1 MRRGL
6 CEETVEED
14 IDERSFARL
23 FFFSSFFLAHS
34 RKRVERA
41 WRRERGREGRT
52 KRRKDRDGNKGMSG
66 GESGG
71 SRPESTQP

>member
-1 MRRGL
+1 M
-6 CEETVEED
+6 ED
-14 IDERSFARL
+14 IDERSFRAS
-23 FFFSSFFLAHS
+23 FFFFLS
-34 RKRVERA
+34 RSLGTEREYGKSMEKEE
-41 WRRERGREGRT
+41 RERRGGGGRT

>member
-1 MRRGL
+1 M
-6 CEETVEED
+6 ED

-23 FFFSSFFLAHS
+23 FFLPFSLTWNG
-34 RKRVERA
+34 KRVWKE
-41 WRRERGREGRT
+41 WRRERERERKGGGRT

-66 GESGG
+66 RESGG

>member
-1 MRRGL
+1 M
-6 CEETVEED
+6 ED

-23 FFFSSFFLAHS
+23 FFLLFSPGT
-34 RKRVERA
+34 EREYGKNGEG
-41 WRRERGREGRT
+41 RERERKGGGRT

-66 GESGG
+66 RESGG